1 MQVTS
6 KNKSEIQEQAL
17 NNLVKSHNQKTA
29 TSKHKAQQN
38 RAILADRSAL
48 GVKFSPEIKEICY
61 PIIIERSQG
70 SKIWDIDG
78 NEYIDILMGL
88 GVNLLGHNPPFIK
101 EAIAQQLE
109 KGIQVGSQTI
119 LAAEV
124 AQLVK
129 DLTGMERVTLSN
141 TGTEA
146 IMAAIRIA
154 RAATKR
160 KKIALFT
167 NSYHGH
173 SDQTL
178 VRATLA
184 EYAKKA
190 INRKI
195 SEKIGDKSWLSQL
208 MRPLQNQLQNNLN
221 PKAVPAALGIP
232 PSQAKDVL
240 VLEYGND
247 KSLDIIKANRK
258 QLAAVLV
265 EPVQSR
271 CPQVQ
276 PEAFIKELRQVTQEG
291 GIALI
296 FDEMVTGFRIHQGG
310 AQAWFGIDADI
321 VTYSKIAGGG
331 LPLSIIAGKSTYL
344 NRIDGGIWN
353 FGDASSPSVET
364 TFFAGTYCKH
374 PLSLAA
380 AKATLTHLKTEG
392 ATLQETLNQKTAK
405 MVDCLNS
412 DLASQGLMLKFTCF
426 GSFFAL
432 DLSQSVISPLA
443 LTLLSYYLLSRGIHL
458 RQGDRGGFLSTS
470 HTDNDIN
477 LIIQAFKD
485 SINDLQAGGFL
496 E

>member
-221 PKAVPAALGIP
+221 PKGVAVFLSAEHHCMSSRGV
-232 PSQAKDVL
+232 S
-240 VLEYGND
+240 
-247 KSLDIIKANRK
+247 KAHVDMN
-258 QLAAVLV
+258 
-265 EPVQSR
+265 
-271 CPQVQ
+271 
-276 PEAFIKELRQVTQEG
+276 
-291 GIALI
+291 
-296 FDEMVTGFRIHQGG
+296 
-310 AQAWFGIDADI
+310 
-321 VTYSKIAGGG
+321 
-331 LPLSIIAGKSTYL
+331 
-344 NRIDGGIWN
+344 
-353 FGDASSPSVET
+353 T
-364 TFFAGTYCKH
+364 TFFTGSFKENH
-374 PLSLAA
+374 NLQNRFLNSLAN
-380 AKATLTHLKTEG
+380 K
-392 ATLQETLNQKTAK
+392 
-405 MVDCLNS
+405 
-412 DLASQGLMLKFTCF
+412 
-426 GSFFAL
+426 
-432 DLSQSVISPLA
+432 
-443 LTLLSYYLLSRGIHL
+443 
-458 RQGDRGGFLSTS
+458 
-470 HTDNDIN
+470 
-477 LIIQAFKD
+477 
-485 SINDLQAGGFL
+485 
-496 E
+496 